1 MLVILLV
8 IFTIFT
14 CYNIYINKKIKD
26 TANIVYLREP
36 PSKDSPAYIGKVIKE
51 RADGNDIISTILDLN
66 ARKYI
71 DIEIKLDGNKE
82 KRILKNNSKNR
93 ILELEEHEQYLINRL
108 FKKSDT
114 IAFEDYINSSD
125 FKRDFNTFDKILE
138 KKTFARKKNNSKN
151 IKQINKIIFL
161 VIFIILGT
169 TISYSL
175 IQPVSYIV
183 KSNTN
188 LNEYVIL
195 IPTIIIAIWIYIAFL
210 NIYIKHIN
218 ISSKN
223 TAILNI
229 AYIFVFAVV
238 AIVIVSLKLDK
249 IWNALINELNIYK
262 VILSF
267 ILAIFSLLYMLNIIR
282 HEYKNNTILY
292 ILIFSGIIA
301 SILNSIM
308 SICIVIVMMAM
319 YSFYI
324 IPKSY
329 ACKDD
334 DYIYKWLC
342 FKRFL
347 EDFSTLNIQEEN
359 AIKIWDKY
367 LIYAISLGVNKQII
381 KKYGKLSYINILTED
396 YYKKIYNEYIE

>member
-8 IFTIFT
+8 IFAIFT

>member
-262 VILSF
+262 VILSC
-267 ILAIFSLLYMLNIIR
+267 FSNLFT
-282 HEYKNNTILY
+282 TIY
-292 ILIFSGIIA
+292 
-301 SILNSIM
+301 
-308 SICIVIVMMAM
+308 V
-319 YSFYI
+319 
-324 IPKSY
+324 
-329 ACKDD
+329 
-334 DYIYKWLC
+334 
-342 FKRFL
+342 
-347 EDFSTLNIQEEN
+347 
-359 AIKIWDKY
+359 KY
-367 LIYAISLGVNKQII
+367 NKTRI
-381 KKYGKLSYINILTED
+381 
-396 YYKKIYNEYIE
+396 

>member
-267 ILAIFSLLYMLNIIR
+267 VLAIFSLLYMLNIIR

-381 KKYGKLSYINILTED
+381 KKYGKLSYINILTDD